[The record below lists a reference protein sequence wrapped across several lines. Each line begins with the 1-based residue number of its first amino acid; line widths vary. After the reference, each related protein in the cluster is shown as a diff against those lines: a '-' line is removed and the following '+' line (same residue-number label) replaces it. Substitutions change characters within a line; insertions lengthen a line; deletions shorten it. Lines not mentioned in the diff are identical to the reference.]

1 MASELS
7 RLLPKRFRN
16 PNPFK
21 WLFGKFRR
29 PSPHVSF
36 DPPRPGLA
44 APAMNPSTPEHL
56 QSVRAAVLAKAESL
70 RAGSRPVLWV
80 VCRWRLSYIYTAQ
93 AKSGGP

>member
-1 MASELS
+1 MATG
-7 RLLPKRFRN
+7 PADYG
-16 PNPFK
+16 PAVAVV
-21 WLFGKFRR
+21 
-29 PSPHVSF
+29 H
-36 DPPRPGLA
+36 PPLPGLA
-44 APAMNPSTPEHL
+44 APAMIPAPPEHL